1 MTMPTSPHTFVW
13 YELMTT
19 DMDAA
24 EAFYGAVVGWTPQS
38 IPQPD
43 MRYTV
48 MKAGDRMAAG
58 VMALPP
64 EAREAGARPGWV
76 GYVGTDDAD
85 ASTRKVRE
93 AGGMVHREPADIP
106 DIGRFSVVAD
116 PQGAM
121 FMLFQPMGGDNS
133 PAPAGTP
140 GHVGWHELY
149 AADWPSAFDFYAG
162 QFGWTKGRAMDMGP
176 MGTYQLFA
184 AGGDA
189 IGGMMNK
196 PDVIPVPVWLY
207 YFNVEA
213 IDAAAARVTAGGG
226 QVINGP
232 HEVPGGAWIIQCMD
246 PQGAM
251 FALVA
256 PRR

>member
-1 MTMPTSPHTFVW
+1 MPNSPNTFVW
-13 YELMTT
+13 YELMIT

-24 EAFYGAVVGWTPQS
+24 EAFYRAVVGWTCQT

-48 MKAGDRMAAG
+48 MKAGDKMVAG
-58 VMALPP
+58 VMDLPAQ
-64 EAREAGARPGWV
+64 AREAGARPGWV

-133 PAPAGTP
+133 PAPPGTP
-140 GHVGWHELY
+140 GHIGWHELY

-162 QFGWTKGRAMDMGP
+162 QFGWSKAHAVDMGP
-176 MGTYQLFA
+176 MGTYQLFS
-184 AGGDA
+184 AGGDP
-189 IGGMMNK
+189 IGGMMTK
-196 PDVIPVPVWLY
+196 PDAIPMPVWLY
-207 YFNVEA
+207 YFIVEA

-226 QVINGP
+226 QVLNGP
-232 HEVPGGAWIIQCMD
+232 HQVPGGGWILHAMD

-251 FALVA
+251 FALTA